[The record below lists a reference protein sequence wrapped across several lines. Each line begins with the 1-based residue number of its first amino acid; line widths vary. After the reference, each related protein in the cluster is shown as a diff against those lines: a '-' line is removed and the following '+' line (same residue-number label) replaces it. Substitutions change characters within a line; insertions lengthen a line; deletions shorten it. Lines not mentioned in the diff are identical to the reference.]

1 MISVIYAYWRHMEG
15 DIWFNPGWDEG
26 FNPFS
31 DPMINFSSKGVV
43 DIHLRSFPWE
53 VFQNLIHNM
62 CSEMIIFKI
71 AYRNNNNLYECNCT
85 RLNCE
90 HLMSITLLLVNNS
103 HGIANCRKTKAI
115 CHCNQESFTYC
126 PFVITEYAPNSFT
139 VQCWLVTQNA
149 NTFSYIPQNAIK
161 KDLWMG
167 FSVILKCKIDTP
179 YRPRFTYMLTYL
191 WYDAT
196 HL

>member
-1 MISVIYAYWRHMEG
+1 MKQNYISNSLNTIAQIHCSNIKVCVKYMISVIYAYWRHMEA

-62 CSEMIIFKI
+62 CSEMIIFEI

-103 HGIANCRKTKAI
+103 HGMANCRKTTAI
-115 CHCNQESFTYC
+115 CHCNQESLICC
-126 PFVITEYAPNSFT
+126 PFVIIEYAPNSFT
-139 VQCWLVTQNA
+139 VQCWHS
-149 NTFSYIPQNAIK
+149 NT
-161 KDLWMG
+161 
-167 FSVILKCKIDTP
+167 KCKYIFVHTTKR
-179 YRPRFTYMLTYL
+179 Y
-191 WYDAT
+191 
-196 HL
+196 

>member
-1 MISVIYAYWRHMEG
+1 MKQNHISNSLNTIAQIHCSYIKVCVKYMISVIYAYWRHMEA

-103 HGIANCRKTKAI
+103 HGIANVNFVDLKEYFNVLPKHQVCLTRGQQCVCFFFKSDCAY
-115 CHCNQESFTYC
+115 CNTGSMG
-126 PFVITEYAPNSFT
+126 VIS
-139 VQCWLVTQNA
+139 L
-149 NTFSYIPQNAIK
+149 
-161 KDLWMG
+161 
-167 FSVILKCKIDTP
+167 
-179 YRPRFTYMLTYL
+179 
-191 WYDAT
+191 
-196 HL
+196 